1 MFVIFGK
8 QYADWGDPT
17 QFIYI
22 RISSHSDKQDIRKK
36 VNNVLQSFAKDATPP
51 ELKFMSECMEETYHD
66 EIRFIHQIE
75 ASTLLLLAIAIIG
88 VFCLTMF
95 ETEYRRKE
103 IAIRKVMGS
112 SIAEILLLFIKRYT
126 LPLVVSFLVAAP
138 LGYYLCEQWLQN
150 FAERTVIHWW
160 IFPFTFIIVS
170 LIVVLTVIIQSWR
183 VATMNPIDCIKT
195 E

>member
-1 MFVIFGK
+1 
-8 QYADWGDPT
+8 
-17 QFIYI
+17 
-22 RISSHSDKQDIRKK
+22 
-36 VNNVLQSFAKDATPP
+36 
-51 ELKFMSECMEETYHD
+51 
-66 EIRFIHQIE
+66 
-75 ASTLLLLAIAIIG
+75 
-88 VFCLTMF
+88 MF

-138 LGYYLCEQWLQN
+138 LGYYLCERWLQN
-150 FAERTVIHWW
+150 FAERTVIYWW
-160 IFPFTFIIVS
+160 IFPLTFIIVS

>member
-1 MFVIFGK
+1 
-8 QYADWGDPT
+8 
-17 QFIYI
+17 
-22 RISSHSDKQDIRKK
+22 
-36 VNNVLQSFAKDATPP
+36 
-51 ELKFMSECMEETYHD
+51 MEEAYHD
-66 EIRFIHQIE
+66 ELRFIRQIE

-138 LGYYLCEQWLQN
+138 LGYYLCEHCNSLVDIPLN
-150 FAERTVIHWW
+150 FHHRQFNCHPHRYHSKLARGNHEPH
-160 IFPFTFIIVS
+160 
-170 LIVVLTVIIQSWR
+170 
-183 VATMNPIDCIKT
+183 
-195 E
+195 

>member
-1 MFVIFGK
+1 
-8 QYADWGDPT
+8 
-17 QFIYI
+17 
-22 RISSHSDKQDIRKK
+22 
-36 VNNVLQSFAKDATPP
+36 
-51 ELKFMSECMEETYHD
+51 MSECMEEAYHD
-66 EIRFIHQIE
+66 ELRFIRQIE

-160 IFPFTFIIVS
+160 IFPLTFIIVS
-170 LIVVLTVIIQSWR
+170 LIVILTVIIQSWR